1 MLTCPGRLVE
11 VDGDGVVAVEE
22 GGGGGGT
29 EGHTH
34 PVAETAGA
42 HTDRRQYLNI
52 NTYQHHYSL
61 HITSKNIISP
71 HKM

>member
-1 MLTCPGRLVE
+1 MNPSLTCPGGLVE

-34 PVAETAGA
+34 PVAETARA
-42 HTDRRQYLNI
+42 HTD
-52 NTYQHHYSL
+52 
-61 HITSKNIISP
+61 
-71 HKM
+71 

>member
-1 MLTCPGRLVE
+1 MVTFHQYHHDHHYCVILTCPGSLVK

-22 GGGGGGT
+22 GGVGGGT

-34 PVAETAGA
+34 PIAETARA

-52 NTYQHHYSL
+52 N
-61 HITSKNIISP
+61 I
-71 HKM
+71 